1 MLFPS
6 GLSWET
12 DIGYMLWIE
21 SAEDIYF
28 FMLGFDENPGFE
40 RKLGFYESF

>member
-6 GLSWET
+6 GLSWEK
-12 DIGYMLWIE
+12 DIGYMLWIDLE

-40 RKLGFYESF
+40 RKLGF